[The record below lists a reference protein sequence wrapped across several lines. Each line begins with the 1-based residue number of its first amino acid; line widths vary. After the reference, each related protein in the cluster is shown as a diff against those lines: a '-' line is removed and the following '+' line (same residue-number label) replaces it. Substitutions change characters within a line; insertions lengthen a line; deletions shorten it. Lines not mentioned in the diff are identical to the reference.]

1 MCVGYGGEEIVNIS
15 IECEDCKEVLFD
27 INAPSVDDGADA
39 DTADK
44 AEESADVS
52 ETDGYEYDK
61 PEEE

>member
-1 MCVGYGGEEIVNIS
+1 MTS
-15 IECEDCKEVLFD
+15 MHP
-27 INAPSVDDGADA
+27 ASMTGADA
-39 DTADK
+39 DAADN